1 MIMESQTVQS
11 LPRATRKAMISCLA
25 AAAKVAA
32 PIDDTGWFTR
42 SIAQL
47 KTIVSTFHFYGNHN
61 LTADLC
67 QGESSLLQTT

>member
-1 MIMESQTVQS
+1 MTLFFHGQRMIDHAVCRQRS
-11 LPRATRKAMISCLA
+11 LLDVL
-25 AAAKVAA
+25 VAA

-47 KTIVSTFHFYGNHN
+47 KTVVSTFHFYGNHN

>member
-1 MIMESQTVQS
+1 
-11 LPRATRKAMISCLA
+11 MISCLA

-47 KTIVSTFHFYGNHN
+47 KTVVSTFHFYGNHN